1 MHCETVR
8 QLSGY
13 RVLLMEEQNEYYD
26 SSLHQKGVKQ
36 IRNPCGG
43 VLNVQSD
50 LDVLQ
55 GDVDT
60 IQNKDI
66 INSDSVIKSSQRG
79 QVNSSGTLTASQT
92 KTVTVNFSTVDKN
105 KSVEFHDFIVN
116 NVFNRVSIES
126 VTFNQNTYSIKL
138 VNSGTNSNDYTL
150 TGEWKIVEF
159 Y

>member
-1 MHCETVR
+1 MNATILLYTKKVLNKLET
-8 QLSGY
+8 LT
-13 RVLLMEEQNEYYD
+13 
-26 SSLHQKGVKQ
+26 
-36 IRNPCGG
+36 GG

-55 GDVDT
+55 GDVDA

-79 QVNSSGTLTASQT
+79 QVNSSGTLTSGQT

-105 KSVEFHDFIVN
+105 KSVEFHDFIAN
-116 NVFNRVSIES
+116 DTFNRVSIEGVS
-126 VTFNQNTYSIKL
+126 FNQNTYSIEL
-138 VNSGTNSNDYTL
+138 VNNGTNSNSYTL
-150 TGEWKIVEF
+150 TGDWKIVEF

>member
-1 MHCETVR
+1 
-8 QLSGY
+8 
-13 RVLLMEEQNEYYD
+13 MEEQNEYYD

-36 IRNPCGG
+36 IRTPCGG

>member
-1 MHCETVR
+1 MNNT
-8 QLSGY
+8 
-13 RVLLMEEQNEYYD
+13 VLLYCKKILNE
-26 SSLHQKGVKQ
+26 LKTLAGE
-36 IRNPCGG
+36 

-79 QVNSSGTLTASQT
+79 QVNNSGTLTANQT

-105 KSVEFHDFIVN
+105 KSVEFHDFIVD

-138 VNSGTNSNDYTL
+138 MNSVSNSSDYTL

>member
-1 MHCETVR
+1 MNTTILLYTKKVLNKLET
-8 QLSGY
+8 LA
-13 RVLLMEEQNEYYD
+13 
-26 SSLHQKGVKQ
+26 
-36 IRNPCGG
+36 GG

-92 KTVTVNFSTVDKN
+92 KTVTVNFSAVDKN

>member
-1 MHCETVR
+1 
-8 QLSGY
+8 
-13 RVLLMEEQNEYYD
+13 MEEQNEYYD

-43 VLNVQSD
+43 GVLNVQSD

-55 GDVDT
+55 GDVDI

-66 INSDSVIKSSQRG
+66 INSDSVIKSSQRR

>member
-1 MHCETVR
+1 MNTTILLYTKKVLNKLET
-8 QLSGY
+8 LA
-13 RVLLMEEQNEYYD
+13 
-26 SSLHQKGVKQ
+26 
-36 IRNPCGG
+36 GG

-79 QVNSSGTLTASQT
+79 QVNSSGTLTANQT

-105 KSVEFHDFIVN
+105 KSVEFHDFIVD

-138 VNSGTNSNDYTL
+138 VNSVSNSSDYTL